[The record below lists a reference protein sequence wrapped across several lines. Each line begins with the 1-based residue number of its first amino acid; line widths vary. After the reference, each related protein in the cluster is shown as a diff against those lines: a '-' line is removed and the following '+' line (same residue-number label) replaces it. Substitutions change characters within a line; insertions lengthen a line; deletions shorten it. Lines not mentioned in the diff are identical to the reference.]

1 MANKDGPSAV
11 NFQSEQGNVDFQPET
26 AESGGGV
33 TERLSEA
40 AQNVNWNKVGVGV
53 GAAAAV
59 AGAAYAASRFIG
71 RDSEEGGKSSGS
83 KGGGGRSR

>member
-1 MANKDGPSAV
+1 MANQDGPSAV

-26 AESGGGV
+26 GGQGL
-33 TERLSEA
+33 TGRIGEA

-59 AGAAYAASRFIG
+59 AGAAYAAKKIIG
-71 RDSEEGGKSSGS
+71 RGSEEGESQSSGSEGGKSS
-83 KGGGGRSR
+83 R